1 MKKDW
6 RVFFS
11 IPLSAKKDEEQWA
24 RVNELLDLTIGS
36 IQNQVSRNFTVLI
49 CGHDEPR
56 NLAKYDATFVE
67 FLPANFAKPAS
78 ADEARRDKG
87 RKRRVI
93 ATEVGRRGGGY
104 FMYLDADDLVH
115 RDLVQAVTDDN
126 NGIGYLITRGYALD
140 FGNRLLAE
148 VPGVWNKR
156 FDEVCGSS
164 GIVLYEQDDLP
175 STGYPDAVDRSLLFF
190 QIKNHTQFG
199 SFEIRNGQKL
209 AALNFPAAIY
219 CVNNSINLSNR
230 LVRTEQRQQQLIS
243 KIANMQIRKLDA
255 IRRDFSLE
263 SFL

>member
-6 RVFFS
+6 RVFFA

-36 IQNQVSRNFTVLI
+36 VQNQASRNFTVLI
-49 CGHDEPR
+49 CGHDAPLHLE
-56 NLAKYDATFVE
+56 KYDSTCVE
-67 FLPANFAKPAS
+67 FLPANFAKPTSVA
-78 ADEARRDKG
+78 EARRDKG
-87 RKRRVI
+87 RKRRAI
-93 ATEVGRRGGGY
+93 ATEVRRRGGGY

-148 VPGVWNKR
+148 VPGVWNKK
-156 FDEVCGSS
+156 FDQVCGSS
-164 GIVLYEQDDLP
+164 GIVLYEQSDLP
-175 STGYPDAVDRSLLFF
+175 STGYPDPVDPSLLFF

-209 AALNFPAAIY
+209 AALDFPAAVY
-219 CVNNSINLSNR
+219 SVNNSINLSNT
-230 LVRTEQRQQQLIS
+230 LVRTEQRQQQLIG
-243 KIANMQIRKLDA
+243 KIANLKIAKLDA
-255 IRRDFSLE
+255 IRRDFSLG
-263 SFL
+263 SLL